1 MNELAVFTALWL
13 GLLTAVSPCPLA
25 TNIAAISFI
34 ARKAGHKRHVLASGL
49 LYALGR
55 TLIYVA
61 LGAGISAGLLAN
73 ADVSRFL
80 QKHMN
85 EILGPVLILLGM
97 VLLNWLGAG
106 ISFTP
111 KTDKIQK
118 KAGKGGVW
126 LALPVGAL
134 FALAFCPVSAG
145 LFFGGLVPLA
155 VREGSI
161 VIFPLVYGLGT
172 ALPVI
177 LFAFLLAFAAKSVS
191 KVFTG
196 LTHIE
201 VWVRKITGTVF
212 IIVGIY
218 YTLVHIY
225 GLNSG
230 SLIENLNSI

>member
-1 MNELAVFTALWL
+1 MSGLAIISALWL

-34 ARKAGHKRHVLASGL
+34 ARKAGQKEHVLLSGL

-61 LGAGISAGLLAN
+61 LGAGIAAGLMGN
-73 ADVSRFL
+73 AEISRFL

-97 VLLNWLGAG
+97 VLLNWLGEG

-111 KTDKIQK
+111 KTGNIQR
-118 KAGKGGVW
+118 KAEKGSIF
-126 LALPVGAL
+126 LALPIGAL
-134 FALAFCPVSAG
+134 FALSFCPVSAG

-155 VREGSI
+155 IKEGSFI
-161 VIFPLVYGLGT
+161 VFPLVYGIGT

-177 LFAFLLAFAAKSVS
+177 LFAFLLAFAAKSVG
-191 KVFTG
+191 KVFTS

-201 VWVRKITGTVF
+201 VWIRKITGTVF
-212 IIVGIY
+212 ILVGIY

-225 GLNSG
+225 GVT
-230 SLIENLNSI
+230 I

>member
-1 MNELAVFTALWL
+1 MSVLAIFSALWL
-13 GLLTAVSPCPLA
+13 GILTAVSPCPLA

-34 ARKAGHKRHVLASGL
+34 ARKAGRKDLVLASGL

-55 TLIYVA
+55 TLIYMA
-61 LGAGISAGLLAN
+61 LGAGIAAGLLAN
-73 ADVSRFL
+73 AEVSRFL

-97 VLLNWLGAG
+97 ILLNWLGAG

-111 KTDKIQK
+111 KTDGIQK
-118 KAGKGGVW
+118 KAEKGSVW
-126 LALPVGAL
+126 LALPIGAL
-134 FALAFCPVSAG
+134 FALTFCPVSAG
-145 LFFGGLVPLA
+145 LFFGALVPLA
-155 VREGSI
+155 IKEGSVI
-161 VIFPLVYGLGT
+161 IFPLVYGLGT

-177 LFAFLLAFAAKSVS
+177 LFAFLLAFAAKSVG

-201 VWVRKITGTVF
+201 VWVRKITGAVF

-218 YTLVHIY
+218 YTLVHVY
-225 GLNSG
+225 GLG
-230 SLIENLNSI
+230 L